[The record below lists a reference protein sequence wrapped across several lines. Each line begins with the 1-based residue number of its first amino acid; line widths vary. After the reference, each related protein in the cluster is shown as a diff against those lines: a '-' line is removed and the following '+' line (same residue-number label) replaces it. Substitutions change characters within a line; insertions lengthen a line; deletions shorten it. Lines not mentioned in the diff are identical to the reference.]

1 MRWILIILTLFVI
14 GITSYGFYIRP
25 DEAQQGELYIGL
37 GVASGFFIWMPLF
50 LYHRWK
56 GKSAKDYM
64 LTKENLRKMKEFKN
78 SEKL

>member
-1 MRWILIILTLFVI
+1 MRWILILMTLVVV
-14 GITSYGFYIRP
+14 GLTSYGFYIKSE
-25 DEAQQGELYIGL
+25 DLQQGELFIGL
-37 GVASGFFIWMPLF
+37 GVAAGFFVWMPLF

-78 SEKL
+78 SNKL